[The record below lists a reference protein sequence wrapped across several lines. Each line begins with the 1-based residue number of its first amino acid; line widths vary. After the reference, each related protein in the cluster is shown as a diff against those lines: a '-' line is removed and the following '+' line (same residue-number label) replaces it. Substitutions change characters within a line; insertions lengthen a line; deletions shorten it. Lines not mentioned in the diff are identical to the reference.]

1 MDATT
6 IIKDRLTMAD
16 VLSRYGFEP
25 KKRMKCPLHNGD
37 DLNFEVKE
45 KTYTCYSRCGG
56 GDVISFV
63 QNYFNIGFAETLKKI
78 DTDFALGLFGKQ
90 SYREVQKS
98 QKEAFLRKKQA
109 EEKTKQKEKA
119 VAQYW
124 AVFDEWKRLV
134 ENKKKYAPKTPEEEP
149 HPLFV
154 EALKKLTHQE
164 FLLECAEIER
174 RKNDD

>member
-37 DLNFEVKE
+37 DLNFATTD
-45 KTYTCYSRCGG
+45 KTYTCYSRCGS

-63 QNYFNIGFAETLKKI
+63 QNYFNIGFNEALKKI
-78 DTDFALGLFGKQ
+78 DADFGFCLYGKQ
-90 SYREVQKS
+90 SYRDNQKS

-109 EEKTKQKEKA
+109 EEKEKEKQKA
-119 VAQYW
+119 HLQYW
-124 AVFDEWKRLV
+124 AEFDEWKRLS

-154 EALKKLTHQE
+154 EALQKLTHQE
-164 FLLECAEIER
+164 YLLECADRER
-174 RKNDD
+174 RKYGN

>member
-25 KKRMKCPLHNGD
+25 KKRMKCPLHNGN

-63 QNYFNIGFAETLKKI
+63 QNYFNIGFNEALKKI
-78 DTDFALGLFGKQ
+78 DTDFGFGMYGKQ
-90 SYREVQKS
+90 SYRDIQKS
-98 QKEAFLRKKQA
+98 QKEAFLRKKQT
-109 EEKTKQKEKA
+109 EEKAKQKEKA
-119 VAQYW
+119 DAQYW
-124 AVFDEWKRLV
+124 AVFDEWKRLS
-134 ENKKKYAPKTPEEEP
+134 ENKKKYAPKTPEEKP

-154 EALKKLTHQE
+154 EALQKLTHQE
-164 FLLECAEIER
+164 YLLDYAERER
-174 RKNDD
+174 RKHDD